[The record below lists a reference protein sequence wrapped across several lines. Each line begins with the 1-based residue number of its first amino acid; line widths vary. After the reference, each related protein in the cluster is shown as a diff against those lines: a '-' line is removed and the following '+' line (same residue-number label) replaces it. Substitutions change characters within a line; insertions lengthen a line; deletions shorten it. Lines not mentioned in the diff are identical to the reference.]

1 MKIDSIISYLEELA
15 PLCFQEEYDNSGLII
30 GDKSSD
36 FKSALIALDC
46 TEEVLNEAIEMNCN
60 LLITHHPLIFKPI
73 KKLTGSNPIERIIIK
88 AIKHNLCIYSMH
100 TNLDNVKY
108 GVNKKIADIIGVE
121 NVKILSPKKNLLRQL
136 VVYCPKK
143 DCESLRLALFQAG
156 AGSIGDYD
164 YCSFNLQG
172 KGTFRPLQNANPHVG
187 DIGKIHTEDEERI
200 EVVYSLNKEKEI
212 LSAMQESHPYEQIAY
227 QLYTL
232 ENLLND
238 VGSGMIGDLAE
249 PIEVDVFLTKIKDDM
264 RAQCIRYTDAK
275 KKFIRKVA
283 ICGGSGSFLLKEA
296 KNSGA
301 DIYISSDFKYH
312 EFFDSESIIIADIGH
327 YESEQFTKNL
337 IHDLLS
343 KKFTNFAFLLSKTNT
358 NPIKYL

>member
-1 MKIDSIISYLEELA
+1 
-15 PLCFQEEYDNSGLII
+15 
-30 GDKSSD
+30 
-36 FKSALIALDC
+36 
-46 TEEVLNEAIEMNCN
+46 
-60 LLITHHPLIFKPI
+60 
-73 KKLTGSNPIERIIIK
+73 
-88 AIKHNLCIYSMH
+88 MH

-172 KGTFRPLQNANPHVG
+172 KGTFRPLKNANPHVG